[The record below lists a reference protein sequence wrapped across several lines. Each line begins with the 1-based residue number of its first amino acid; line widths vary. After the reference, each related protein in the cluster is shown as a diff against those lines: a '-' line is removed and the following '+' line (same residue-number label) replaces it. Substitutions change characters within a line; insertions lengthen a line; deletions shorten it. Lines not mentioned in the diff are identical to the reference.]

1 MSHRKFYEQ
10 LGQLVYAVAAI
21 DGTIQEAEINRVNT
35 MFREWLM
42 RPQDAENSEAAAE
55 VLIAKIAFKNML
67 EKNAK
72 PHEIL
77 SSFDNFVKENKGVRI
92 SEETKKRSLHLLK
105 DTAVAARGL
114 QPVELD
120 LLKKLAVKITTL
132 K

>member
-35 MFREWLM
+35 MFWEWLM